1 MNKENNILL
10 TGGSGFLGKELLKR
24 IKGNVTILARNE
36 GNLIDVKQVNSS
48 VKIITGDI
56 SDPFI
61 VQKALQ
67 GIDKVYHLAAFKHV
81 GLAETQP
88 LQCTNSNLVGTLNLL
103 KYFKG
108 SEFTAISTDKAAQ
121 VVGVYGATKLLMERV
136 IKEYEELY
144 PSIKYRVVRYGN
156 VLYSTGSVLVKWKK
170 ILQEGGEIIV
180 TDPKATRYY
189 WTVQEAID
197 LIFDCEANA
206 KNSSPYCP
214 QMKAISIA
222 NLLEAMQIKY
232 GKAKK
237 ITYIGLQA
245 GENLHEKVMENGL
258 TSEEAEQYSI
268 DEILKMI

>member
-88 LQCTNSNLVGTLNLL
+88 LQCTNSNLVGTLN
-103 KYFKG
+103 
-108 SEFTAISTDKAAQ
+108 
-121 VVGVYGATKLLMERV
+121 
-136 IKEYEELY
+136 
-144 PSIKYRVVRYGN
+144 
-156 VLYSTGSVLVKWKK
+156 
-170 ILQEGGEIIV
+170 
-180 TDPKATRYY
+180 
-189 WTVQEAID
+189 
-197 LIFDCEANA
+197 
-206 KNSSPYCP
+206 
-214 QMKAISIA
+214 
-222 NLLEAMQIKY
+222 
-232 GKAKK
+232 
-237 ITYIGLQA
+237 
-245 GENLHEKVMENGL
+245 
-258 TSEEAEQYSI
+258 
-268 DEILKMI
+268 